1 MGVRVLTVEE
11 AASLLKV
18 SKQQIRKMIR
28 EDTLP
33 AIKVG
38 REWRISE
45 EYLEEFL
52 TQPYIRDCTGL

>member
-1 MGVRVLTVEE
+1 MRVLTVEE
-11 AASLLKV
+11 TAALLKV

-28 EDTLP
+28 EDALP

-45 EYLEEFL
+45 EYLEEFIA
-52 TQPYIRDCTGL
+52 QSYAVG

>member
-45 EYLEEFL
+45 EYLEEFIA
-52 TQPYIRDCTGL
+52 QPYAVS

>member
-1 MGVRVLTVEE
+1 MRVLTVEE

-45 EYLEEFL
+45 EYLEEFIA
-52 TQPYIRDCTGL
+52 QPYAVG